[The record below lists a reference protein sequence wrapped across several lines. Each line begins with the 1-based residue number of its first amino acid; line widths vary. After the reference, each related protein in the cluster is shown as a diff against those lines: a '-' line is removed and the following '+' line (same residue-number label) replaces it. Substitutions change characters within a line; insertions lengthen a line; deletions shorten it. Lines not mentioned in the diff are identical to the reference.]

1 MPTNGRRSGLSLG
14 GLIKVRDQRAILVAE
29 QRFKAVRRAFVAIVP
44 ESRVLIRRADGTA
57 VQFTL
62 GRGRLVALG
71 AAVAG
76 CALWAAISTAMLL
89 HHPEE
94 LVQREQRLDEMMSA
108 THTAQQRMIASQK
121 MVADIT
127 REVDLV
133 QSSLMVLA
141 ESNAALVKGAPETQ
155 RRAPLLTPVA
165 DPGRAEDSSADAE
178 VRAVRD
184 QVRRLETSL
193 ERLRLAYA
201 QAVQSTSDAAAAR
214 ISDAEHSLAR
224 LGLDP
229 GRVIE
234 PHRPEHGRGGPF
246 VPINATATAEPG
258 LNGLLDRLDRWSG
271 VKAAM
276 LTMPLGDPLHAEYEV
291 SSPFGRR
298 NDPLNRRTGI
308 HEGVDLTAPFGSP
321 VHATGEGQVLFAGP
335 WDRYGLAIE
344 IDHGGGVTTRYAHL
358 SRILVREGQHV
369 GRSTVI
375 GLLGNTGR
383 STGPHLHYEVRL
395 SEVPRDPL
403 KFIAAGDHALKIW

>member
-1 MPTNGRRSGLSLG
+1 M
-14 GLIKVRDQRAILVAE
+14 RDQRAIRAAE
-29 QRFKAVRRAFVAIVP
+29 RRLKAFRRAFIVTVP
-44 ESRVLIRRADGTA
+44 ESRILIRRADGTA
-57 VQFTL
+57 VQIAL
-62 GRGRLVALG
+62 GRERLVALG
-71 AAVAG
+71 AALFG
-76 CALWAAISTAMLL
+76 CALWATASTLMLL

-94 LVQREQRLDEMMSA
+94 LAQREQRLEEMLSA
-108 THTAQQRMIASQK
+108 TQSAQQRLLASQK

-141 ESNAALVKGAPETQ
+141 ESNAALVKGAPEKQ
-155 RRAPLLTPVA
+155 RTLPGPIA
-165 DPGRAEDSSADAE
+165 DPAKTDDSGADAE

-214 ISDAEHSLAR
+214 IADAEHSLAR
-224 LGLDP
+224 LGIDP

-246 VPINATATAEPG
+246 VPVSATATEPALG
-258 LNGLLDRLDRWSG
+258 GLLDRLDRWSG

-276 LTMPLGDPLHAEYEV
+276 LTMPLGDPIHAEYEV
-291 SSPFGRR
+291 SSSFGRR

-308 HEGVDLTAPFGSP
+308 HEGVDLTAPFGTP
-321 VHATGEGQVLFAGP
+321 IHATGEGQVLFAGP
-335 WDRYGLAIE
+335 WDRYGLAVE

-358 SRILVREGQHV
+358 SRILVREGQLV
-369 GRSTVI
+369 GRSTAI

>member
-1 MPTNGRRSGLSLG
+1 
-14 GLIKVRDQRAILVAE
+14 VRDPRAIQAAE
-29 QRFKAVRRAFVAIVP
+29 QRLKAVRRAFVAVVP

-57 VQFTL
+57 VQFAL

-71 AAVAG
+71 AVVAG
-76 CALWAAISTAMLL
+76 CVLWAAASTLMLM
-89 HHPEE
+89 HQPEV
-94 LVQREQRLDEMMSA
+94 LAQREQRLEEMLSA
-108 THTAQQRMIASQK
+108 TQSAQQRLLASQK

-141 ESNAALVKGAPETQ
+141 ESNAALVKGTPEKQ
-155 RRAPLLTPVA
+155 RPLPGPVA
-165 DPGRAEDSSADAE
+165 DPAKSDDSTAESE

-193 ERLRLAYA
+193 ERLRMAYA

-214 ISDAEHSLAR
+214 IADAEHSLSR
-224 LGLDP
+224 LGIDP

-234 PHRPEHGRGGPF
+234 PRRSEQGRGGPF
-246 VPINATATAEPG
+246 VPVNATATEPG

-276 LTMPLGDPLHAEYEV
+276 QTMPLGDPLHADYDV

-308 HEGVDLTAPFGSP
+308 HEGVDLTAPFGTP

>member
-1 MPTNGRRSGLSLG
+1 
-14 GLIKVRDQRAILVAE
+14 VRDQRTIRAAERRLKAI
-29 QRFKAVRRAFVAIVP
+29 RRAFIVAVP
-44 ESRVLIRRADGTA
+44 ESRVLIRRADGSA
-57 VQFTL
+57 VQVAL

-71 AAVAG
+71 AAIFG
-76 CALWAAISTAMLL
+76 CALWAAVSTLMLL

-94 LVQREQRLDEMMSA
+94 LVQREQRLEEMLSA
-108 THTAQQRMIASQK
+108 THSAQQRLLASQK

-141 ESNAALVKGAPETQ
+141 ESNAALVKGAPEKN
-155 RRAPLLTPVA
+155 RPSPPLPVA
-165 DPGRAEDSSADAE
+165 EPVRPDDSAADAE

-224 LGLDP
+224 LGIDP

-234 PHRPEHGRGGPF
+234 SHRPEHGRGGPF
-246 VPINATATAEPG
+246 VPINATATEPG

-276 LTMPLGDPLHAEYEV
+276 LTMPLGDPIHAEYEV
-291 SSPFGRR
+291 SSVFGRR
-298 NDPLNRRTGI
+298 NDPINRRTGI
-308 HEGVDLTAPFGSP
+308 HEGVDLTAPFGTP

-335 WDRYGLAIE
+335 WDRYGLAVE

-369 GRSTVI
+369 SRSTAI

-403 KFIAAGDHALKIW
+403 KFIASGDHVLKIW

>member
-1 MPTNGRRSGLSLG
+1 MG
-14 GLIKVRDQRAILVAE
+14 DQRAIRAVG
-29 QRFKAVRRAFVAIVP
+29 QRFKAVRRAFVATVP

-57 VQFTL
+57 VQIAL
-62 GRGRLVALG
+62 GRGRLAALG
-71 AAVAG
+71 AAVVA
-76 CALWAAISTAMLL
+76 CALWTTTATLMLMRQ
-89 HHPEE
+89 PEE
-94 LVQREQRLDEMMSA
+94 LIQREQRLEEMLSA
-108 THTAQQRMIASQK
+108 THTAQQRLIASQK

-133 QSSLMVLA
+133 QSSLMALA

-155 RRAPLLTPVA
+155 RHAPLPAPVTDRA
-165 DPGRAEDSSADAE
+165 QIDDPPAESE

-201 QAVQSTSDAAAAR
+201 QAVQSTSDAATAR
-214 ISDAEHSLAR
+214 IADAEHSLVR
-224 LGLDP
+224 LGIDP
-229 GRVIE
+229 GRVIQ
-234 PHRPEHGRGGPF
+234 PHRPERGRGGPF
-246 VPINATATAEPG
+246 VPINTMATSEPG
-258 LNGLLDRLDRWSG
+258 LNNLLDRLDRWSG

-276 LTMPLGDPLHAEYEV
+276 QTMPLGDPLPAEYEV

-298 NDPLNRRTGI
+298 NDPLNRRTGV
-308 HEGVDLTAPFGSP
+308 HEGVDLTAPFGTP

-369 GRSTVI
+369 SRSTVI

>member
-1 MPTNGRRSGLSLG
+1 M
-14 GLIKVRDQRAILVAE
+14 RDQRTIQVAG
-29 QRFKAVRRAFVAIVP
+29 RRLRAVRRAFAAAVP

-57 VQFTL
+57 VQIAL

-76 CALWAAISTAMLL
+76 CVLWAAVSTLMLL
-89 HHPEE
+89 HQPRE
-94 LVQREQRLDEMMSA
+94 LVQREQRLEEMLSA
-108 THTAQQRMIASQK
+108 THSAQQRLLASQK

-141 ESNAALVKGAPETQ
+141 ESNAALVKGAPEKQ
-155 RRAPLLTPVA
+155 RPLPEPVA
-165 DPGRAEDSSADAE
+165 DPAKSDDPPVESD
-178 VRAVRD
+178 VRTVRD

-193 ERLRLAYA
+193 ERLRMAYA
-201 QAVQSTSDAAAAR
+201 QAVQTTSDAAAAR
-214 ISDAEHSLAR
+214 IADAENSLSR

-234 PHRPEHGRGGPF
+234 TRRPEQGRGGPF

-276 LTMPLGDPLHAEYEV
+276 ETMPLGDPLQTEYYV

-298 NDPLNRRTGI
+298 NDPINRRTGI
-308 HEGVDLTAPFGSP
+308 HEGVDLSAPFGSA

-335 WDRYGLAIE
+335 WDSYGLAIE

-369 GRSTVI
+369 ARSTVI
-375 GLLGNTGR
+375 GLLGTTGR